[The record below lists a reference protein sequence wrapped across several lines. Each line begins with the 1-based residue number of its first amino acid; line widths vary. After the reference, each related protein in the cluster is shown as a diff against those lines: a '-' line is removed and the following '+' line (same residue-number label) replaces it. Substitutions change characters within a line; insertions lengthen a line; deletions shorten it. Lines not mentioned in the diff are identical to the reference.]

1 MPNLQL
7 LPMCKVIFNVLA
19 PNLEENDW
27 IIQARSFCGD
37 QAFPLSWKVCLAFA
51 ILARVNPGISRAK
64 GQNCLDCIFQ
74 NPVNW
79 LRLSC
84 YHSFFP
90 KSFSFVHSLW
100 KWKTVFSAGHSNWSL
115 ADESM
120 WAHYPD
126 ILSCEYS
133 EIVWI
138 SLRKYSVGKVIEFYY

>member
-7 LPMCKVIFNVLA
+7 LPIYKVIPNALA
-19 PNLEENDW
+19 PSLEENDW

-51 ILARVNPGISRAK
+51 VLARVNPGISRAK
-64 GQNCLDCIFQ
+64 GQNCLVCIFQ
-74 NPVNW
+74 NHVNW
-79 LRLSC
+79 VWAVTTG
-84 YHSFFP
+84 FFP
-90 KSFSFVHSLW
+90 ESFSLVHLLW

-138 SLRKYSVGKVIEFYY
+138 SLRKYSVGKVGEFYY